1 MTPAEFILTWQNNPL
16 NEEAGAQ
23 GHFEDLCSLLNV
35 PKPRDKGQYCFERKS
50 ALAEGRTGYADVWK
64 DRFFGWE
71 NKAPGE
77 NLHKALNQLKRYAS
91 ALNNPPL
98 LVVCDRSRIEIHT
111 NFQNYPTEVHTI
123 GLLEIGTAENLQK
136 LKWVFTDPEKLK
148 PQKSSAAITEK
159 AAAQFA
165 VIARD
170 IRTRGVEGNQVAHF
184 LVQCLFCMFAE
195 DEDLLPLGS
204 FTHLLS
210 KVTQDPERAAN
221 RLAALF
227 ETMQKGGDYGDLN
240 VAWFNGGLFSKVDI
254 PALTRDDLKKLHST
268 AAEHDWRAI
277 DPTIFGTLFENGLDP
292 AERSQLGAN
301 YTDTATIEK
310 IIKPLINE
318 PLLAEWA
325 VVKALIV
332 SHTQKSK
339 GKGKPKPAGKE
350 AKANYQAFSLRL
362 SNFRVLDPACGS
374 GNFLY
379 LALKA
384 LRDVERLASIEA
396 QALGLAPELVMQTG
410 PHNILGIE
418 INAFAAELARVTVW
432 IGDIQWCQRNGE
444 PLTSRPILKPLDSI
458 EHRDALLTPQG
469 DEAEWPKADVIVGNP
484 PFLGDRKMIREL
496 GEVYTAT
503 LRKTYEGRLPG
514 GADLVCY
521 WFEKARKQIST
532 GQLQC
537 AGLVSTN
544 SIRGGANRKVLEAI
558 TSEMPIFEAW
568 SDEPW
573 VNAGAAV
580 RVSLIA
586 FGQSK
591 NNPKL
596 DGICVA
602 VITADLNPGNLTGD
616 TDLTKS
622 KKLAE
627 NSSASYIGTQ
637 KNGPFDVPGEIA
649 REWLKL
655 PNPND
660 KPNHQ
665 VLRPWANGLDVTRR
679 PQDLFVVDFGC
690 DMSLAAAALFEKP
703 FAHAE
708 EHVKPTRADVRREK
722 HRTHWWIYGDA
733 RPGMRNALSKID
745 RFIVT
750 PMVAKHRIFAWLP
763 AVQMPENLCVA
774 IARADD
780 TTFGILHS
788 RFHELWSLRMGTALE
803 DRPRYTPTTCF
814 ETFPFPHKL
823 TPADTAHQKTE
834 TVDSVLIPAS
844 LTDTATDKTRNIA
857 VNIAKAAHDL
867 VETRNNWLNP
877 PAWVEWVQS
886 PEEAAAG
893 FPMRAVAKKDHE
905 AELKKRTLTHLYNTR
920 PAWLAMAHAT
930 LDQAVAAAYGWAD
943 YTPDLSDDEIL
954 KRLLA
959 LNLSRAASS
968 GLAAGADEVREVREV
983 GNLASDPE

>member
-1 MTPAEFILTWQNNPL
+1 MSPAEFILTWQNNPL

-91 ALNNPPL
+91 ALNNPPV

-170 IRTRGVEGNQVAHF
+170 IRTRGVESNQVAHF

-204 FTHLLS
+204 FTQLLS

-227 ETMQKGGDYGDLN
+227 ETMQKGGDYGDLS

-318 PLLAEWA
+318 PLLTEWA

-469 DEAEWPKADVIVGNP
+469 EEAEWPKADVIVGNP
-484 PFLGDRKMIREL
+484 PFLGGSKKRGEL
-496 GEVYTAT
+496 GDDYFNALAKAYAKNRV
-503 LRKTYEGRLPG
+503 PP

-521 WFEKARKQIST
+521 WFDKARIELHK
-532 GQLQC
+532 GRLQN
-537 AGLVSTN
+537 AGLVATN
-544 SIRGGANRKVLEAI
+544 SIRGGANRTVLDAI
-558 TSEMPIFEAW
+558 ANDFRIFTAW
-568 SDEPW
+568 SDQAW

-580 RVSLIA
+580 RVSLIC
-586 FGQSK
+586 FGKTVTAPQ
-591 NNPKL
+591 L
-596 DGICVA
+596 DGLPVGRIH
-602 VITADLNPGNLTGD
+602 ADLTAGEANNFSS
-616 TDLTKS
+616 DLTLARVLVASQSACFMGAS
-622 KKLAE
+622 KKA
-627 NSSASYIGTQ
+627 
-637 KNGPFDVPGEIA
+637 PFDIQGDQA
-649 REWLKL
+649 RDWLRQ
-655 PNPND
+655 PNPNGQL
-660 KPNHQ
+660 NAR
-665 VLRPWANGLDVTRR
+665 VVRPLCNGMDLTRR
-679 PQDLFVVDFGC
+679 WGDRWIVDFGTQ
-690 DMSLAAAALFEKP
+690 MSEGDASLFELP
-703 FAHAE
+703 F
-708 EHVKPTRADVRREK
+708 EHVVSAVKPIAIRNSDKQVAK
-722 HRTHWWIYGDA
+722 HWWRHA
-733 RPGMRNALSKID
+733 RARVDMRTALKPLARYI
-745 RFIVT
+745 ITVA
-750 PMVAKHRIFAWLP
+750 VAKHRTFSWMNSTVLP
-763 AVQMPENLCVA
+763 DQATLA

-780 TTFGILHS
+780 TTFGILHC

-834 TVDSVLIPAS
+834 TVDGVLIPAS

-886 PEEAAAG
+886 PEEAAAC

-968 GLAAGADEVREVREV
+968 GLAAGAGEVREV